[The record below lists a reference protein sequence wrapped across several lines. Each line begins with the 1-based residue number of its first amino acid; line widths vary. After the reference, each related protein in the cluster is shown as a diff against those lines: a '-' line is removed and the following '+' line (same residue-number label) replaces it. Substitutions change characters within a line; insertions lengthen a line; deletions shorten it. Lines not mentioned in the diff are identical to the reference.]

1 MKEIILSSI
10 QIKKICEKIGKELN
24 EKLEKETNIP
34 VFVGVMKGG
43 LNFMMDLIK
52 EIKVPMMTD
61 YIQISSW
68 EGTSSTGIVNLKKD
82 LTLNIT
88 NRTVILVEDV
98 VDSGYSLHYLKD
110 FLINKYHPK
119 QIILACLIDK
129 QAARKLDVEVN
140 YTGMVLKEDKFLM
153 GYGLDY
159 KEIARN
165 VNCVYVPDKSEIDG
179 YEAMLAKKEN

>member
-10 QIKKICEKIGKELN
+10 QIKKICEEVGEKLN
-24 EKLEKETNIP
+24 EKLKDETNIP
-34 VFVGVMKGG
+34 VFIGVMKGG

-52 EIKVPMMTD
+52 EINVPIMTD

-82 LTLNIT
+82 LTLDVT
-88 NRTVILVEDV
+88 NKTIVLVEDV
-98 VDSGYSLHYLKD
+98 VDSGYSLHYLKN
-110 FLINKYHPK
+110 FLNKKYHPK

-129 QAARKLDVEVN
+129 QGARKLDVEVN
-140 YTGMVLKEDKFLM
+140 YAGLELKEDKFLM

-165 VNCVYVPDKSEIDG
+165 VNCVYVPDKAEIDG
-179 YEAMLAKKEN
+179 YEKMLAKEGK